1 MSAMSDYLE
10 TQLRNHIFRTSSF
23 SKPPTL
29 AIALCTAATT
39 DADTGATAGEVSNAN
54 AYARQ
59 ALNPSDSNWTN
70 LDSTGGVVRNAVDIT
85 FPTATGSW
93 GTITH
98 VRLVDSS
105 TYGSGNV
112 LVHGALTS
120 SKSVSSGDVFRFP
133 TGNFSVTF
141 A

>member
-23 SKPPTL
+23 SKPTTL
-29 AIALCTAATT
+29 AIALCTVSTT
-39 DADTGATAGEVSNAN
+39 DADTGATTGEVSNAN

-59 ALNPSDSNWTN
+59 ALAPSDSNWTN
-70 LDSTGGVVRNAVDIT
+70 VDSTGGVVRNAVDIN

-93 GTITH
+93 GTITN
-98 VRLVDSS
+98 VRLCDST
-105 TYGSGNV
+105 TYGSGNC
-112 LVHGALTS
+112 LFHGALTQS
-120 SKSVSSGDVFRFP
+120 RSVASGDVLRFP
-133 TGNFSVTF
+133 ANNFSVTF